1 MTSFHQQIL
10 LALTVS
16 RLPLLCLF
24 FSLTGCKNEKHDSAV
39 QPQPAVSENILRPTF
54 TFPTENHALLDDNG
68 SESFFTPTTKAKAWT
83 SGTFGCVRNGGAR
96 LHEGIDIASI
106 ERDQNNEPTDP
117 VRAVFYGLVVH
128 VNRNIATSNYGKYV
142 VLNHNLDG
150 FSFYSLYAHLS
161 EIDQNIQIGIQLN
174 AGKKLGILGRTSNTR
189 EKIESWRAHLH
200 FEIGVQINSKFKNW
214 FPTWYKDGKNHHGNW
229 SGLNLLGLD
238 AAKILIE
245 DQSNKIDFVEH
256 LASEAL
262 LCRVRVYRK
271 RIDYF
276 ERYNQLCFNIIDE
289 KEPAAWDVSLNFSG
303 LPLRAEPIYETK
315 QTPRTKYTVLE
326 VDEKV
331 YNQHRCSRLLFK
343 RGQKWTFTSKG
354 QRLMDLLIYR

>member
-1 MTSFHQQIL
+1 MTTFYQQIL
-10 LALTVS
+10 PALAAS
-16 RLPLLCLF
+16 RLPLLCLV
-24 FSLTGCKNEKHDSAV
+24 FSFTGCENDKHSPAT
-39 QPQPAVSENILRPTF
+39 QPQSAVSENIFRPIF
-54 TFPTENHALLDDNG
+54 TFPTENRSLLEDNG

-83 SGTFGCVRNGGAR
+83 SGTFGCVRNDGSR

-117 VRAVFYGLVVH
+117 VRAVFNGVVVH

-142 VLNHNLDG
+142 VLYHNLNG

-161 EIDQNIQIGIQLN
+161 EIGQNIKIGIQLN
-174 AGKKLGILGRTSNTR
+174 GGKKLGILGRTANTR
-189 EKIESWRAHLH
+189 EKIEIWRAHLH
-200 FEIGVQINSKFKNW
+200 FEIGVQINSNFKNW

-238 AAKILIE
+238 PAEILIA
-245 DQSNKIDFVEH
+245 DQSDKIDFVER
-256 LASEAL
+256 LASESL

-271 RIDYF
+271 KIDYF
-276 ERYNQLCFNIIDE
+276 ERYNQLCFNVSGE
-289 KEPAAWDVSLNFSG
+289 REPLAWDVSLNFSG

-315 QTPRTKYTVLE
+315 QTPQGKYTVLE

-331 YNQHRCSRLLFK
+331 YNQHRCSGLLFK
-343 RGQKWTFTSKG
+343 RGQKWIFTSKG